1 MNVDK
6 QDLIIDA
13 DIEKQTDQIRI
24 ANIEQYNLSRGQKI
38 TLPDGDVR
46 TIVGFKEEF
55 IESYDNSQKK
65 YTVIIVD
72 KPFNDNYTKFFVK
85 KSNDSNN
92 SIKKVWITK

>member
-1 MNVDK
+1 MAERESNFVKKQLNVDK

-24 ANIEQYNLSRGQKI
+24 TNIEQYNLSRGQKI

-72 KPFNDNYTKFFVK
+72 KPFNDNYTKFL
-85 KSNDSNN
+85 
-92 SIKKVWITK
+92 